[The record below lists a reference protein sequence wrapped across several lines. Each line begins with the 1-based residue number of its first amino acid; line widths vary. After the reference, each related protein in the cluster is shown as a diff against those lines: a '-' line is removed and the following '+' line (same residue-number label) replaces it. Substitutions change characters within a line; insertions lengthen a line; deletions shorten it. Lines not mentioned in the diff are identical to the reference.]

1 MMVVFCLVF
10 LGVAEG
16 QHEPA
21 KSSRHSGAKWSTPT
35 VGIEGLT
42 SHSYSRFSGHAQFG
56 HLRLTGAMVNSEGNP
71 FGQLT
76 TGWAFTPVRS
86 EHIEFFIEPEV
97 GTAITAEKTRPVVG
111 LRLLY
116 QSKNWF
122 IDFEL
127 RNSDAMTT
135 SILANSKTASV
146 KL

>member
-1 MMVVFCLVF
+1 MKRNKTIMMVVFCLVF

-135 SILANSKTASV
+135 SILANS
-146 KL
+146 